1 MTQTTY
7 EARQLTTGYSW
18 TECPRWH
25 DGRFYFSD
33 MYNHRVMTVAE
44 DGKADVFL
52 DLNGRKSLVD
62 EEVVCVGTGFLP
74 DGRMLVNSMWE
85 QVVLVYDGK
94 GEAEVYADLRGVAT
108 SPVND
113 MVVDAHGRA
122 YIGQLGY
129 NLFAGEAP
137 AKAPLLIVEPDGTAR
152 VAEEGGLFDGANG
165 MGITANGRTLITAEV
180 DGQRLTAVEVK
191 GDGSLGARRTFFD
204 GQIMMDG
211 MCVDAEGAVWGA
223 SPISGVLRVVEGGP
237 AVASVSL
244 PAEQAGMGVAC
255 ALGGADRRTLFIA
268 CGVEVFDREK
278 SRTEGRGSIWTAR
291 VDVPGGTTRP

>member
-1 MTQTTY
+1 MTVIY
-7 EARQLTTGYSW
+7 EARQLADGYSW

-33 MYNHRVMTVAE
+33 MYNHRVVTVTE
-44 DGKADVFL
+44 DGETGTFL

-85 QVVLVYDGK
+85 QVVLVYDGSTT
-94 GEAEVYADLRGVAT
+94 EVYADLRGLAA

-113 MVVDAHGRA
+113 MVVDSQGRA
-122 YIGQLGY
+122 YISQLGY
-129 NLFAGEAP
+129 NLFAGESP
-137 AKAPLLIVEPDGTAR
+137 ARAPLLIVEPDGTPR
-152 VAEEGGLFDGANG
+152 VAEEGGVFDGANG
-165 MGITANGRTLITAEV
+165 MGITADGRTLITAEV
-180 DGQRLTAVEVK
+180 DGLRLTAVEIK
-191 GDGSLGARRTFFD
+191 DDGSLGARRTFFD
-204 GQIMMDG
+204 GRIMMDG

-223 SPISGVLRVVEGGP
+223 SPVSGVLRVVEGGP
-237 AVASVSL
+237 ATASVAL
-244 PAEQAGMGVAC
+244 PADRAGMGVAC
-255 ALGGADRRTLFIA
+255 ALGGADRRTLLVT

-278 SRTEGRGSIWTAR
+278 SRTGGRGSVWTAR

>member
-1 MTQTTY
+1 MTVTY
-7 EARQLTTGYSW
+7 EAQRLITGYSW

-33 MYNHRVMTVAE
+33 MYNHRVVTVTE
-44 DGKADVFL
+44 DGQADTFL
-52 DLNGRKSLVD
+52 DLNGRRSLVD
-62 EEVVCVGTGFLP
+62 EEVVCAGAGFLP
-74 DGRMLVNSMWE
+74 DGRLLVNSMWE
-85 QVVLVYDGK
+85 QVVLVHDGSTT
-94 GEAEVYADLRGVAT
+94 EVYADLRDLAA
-108 SPVND
+108 SPIND

-122 YIGQLGY
+122 YISQLGY
-129 NLFAGEAP
+129 NLFAGETP
-137 AKAPLLIVEPDGTAR
+137 AKAPLLVVEPDGTPR

-165 MGITANGRTLITAEV
+165 MGITADGRTLITAEV
-180 DGQRLTAVEVK
+180 DGMRLTALEIK

-204 GQIMMDG
+204 DQIMMDG

-223 SPISGVLRVVEGGP
+223 SPISGVLRVVESGP
-237 AVASVSL
+237 VMASVKL

-255 ALGGADRRTLFIA
+255 ALGGSDRRTLFIA

-278 SRTEGRGSIWTAR
+278 SRAEGRGSIWTAH

>member
-1 MTQTTY
+1 MTQIY

-33 MYNHRVMTVAE
+33 MYNHRVVTVTE
-44 DGKADVFL
+44 DGEADVYL
-52 DLNGRKSLVD
+52 DLNDRKSLVD

-74 DGRMLVNSMWE
+74 DGRLLVNSMWE
-85 QVVLVYDGK
+85 QVVLVHDGSTT
-94 GEAEVYADLRGVAT
+94 EVYADLRGLAV
-108 SPVND
+108 SPIND
-113 MVVDAHGRA
+113 MVVDARGRA
-122 YIGQLGY
+122 YITQLGY
-129 NLFAGEAP
+129 NLFAGESA
-137 AKAPLLIVEPDGTAR
+137 AKAPLLVVEPDGTPR
-152 VAEEGGLFDGANG
+152 VAEEGGVFDGANG
-165 MGITANGRTLITAEV
+165 MGITADGRTLITAEV
-180 DGQRLTAVEVK
+180 DGLRLTALEIK
-191 GDGSLGARRTFFD
+191 DDGSLGARRTFFD

-211 MCVDAEGAVWGA
+211 MCVDEKGAVWGA
-223 SPISGVLRVVEGGP
+223 SPISGVLRVLEGGP
-237 AVASVSL
+237 AVASVDL

-255 ALGGADRRTLFIA
+255 ALGGADRRTLFIT